1 MNLMSMSNQD
11 LECNDDDHNED
22 DHDAGEEEDD
32 AGEEED
38 DGEGGGESVS
48 PQRLCE
54 FCHTTIQLPSH
65 MMRGCGR

>member
-22 DHDAGEEEDD
+22 DHD

-65 MMRGCGR
+65 MIGGG

>member
-11 LECNDDDHNED
+11 LECNDDDHN
-22 DHDAGEEEDD
+22 EEEDD

>member
-1 MNLMSMSNQD
+1 MNLMSMSYQD
-11 LECNDDDHNED
+11 LECNDEDHTDDD
-22 DHDAGEEEDD
+22 DD

-38 DGEGGGESVS
+38 AGEGGGESVS

-65 MMRGCGR
+65 MIGGG

>member
-1 MNLMSMSNQD
+1 MSMSNQD
-11 LECNDDDHNED
+11 LECNDDDHNHNED
-22 DHDAGEEEDD
+22 DHD

-65 MMRGCGR
+65 MIGGG

>member
-11 LECNDDDHNED
+11 LECNDDDHN
-22 DHDAGEEEDD
+22 EEEDD

-65 MMRGCGR
+65 MIGGCGCG